1 MDKDKIIDIEVQYSS
16 RWEKFKHNWS
26 TKWNSFKNWVRE
38 KPQEAAVIGSV
49 IVVTLDKL
57 VRLIKKWK
65 SIQPT
70 QAELDRHWHE
80 THIYDRSN
88 GMYYEIK
95 RPMTANEAMIFSHRK
110 ARGELTGDILMSMK
124 LLK

>member
-1 MDKDKIIDIEVQYSS
+1 MEDKIIDMEVQYKS
-16 RWEKFKHNWS
+16 RWEKFKHKAW
-26 TKWNSFKNWVRE
+26 TKKEKFVNWVKE
-38 KPQEAAVIGSV
+38 KPQEAAVLGSV
-49 IVVTLDKL
+49 VLVAGDKIVHV
-57 VRLIKKWK
+57 IKKWK

-70 QAELDRHWHE
+70 QAELDRRWHE
-80 THIYDRSN
+80 THIYDRSQ

-110 ARGELTGDILMSMK
+110 ARGELTGDILLSMK

>member
-1 MDKDKIIDIEVQYSS
+1 MEEQKIIDMEVHYKS
-16 RWEKFKHNWS
+16 RWEKFKHKVW
-26 TKWNSFKNWVRE
+26 TKWNSFKTWVRE
-38 KPQEAAVIGSV
+38 KPREAAVLGSV
-49 IVVTLDKL
+49 IVVGLDKL
-57 VRLIKKWK
+57 FHLIKKWK

-70 QAELDRHWHE
+70 QAELDRRWHE

-95 RPMTANEAMIFSHRK
+95 RPMTPSEAMIFSHRK